1 MIDYSSQKII
11 YLFVCFRFSFFV
23 MIKESMKFFLKYRR
37 WRINSWMLLRK
48 YLSSLLRPNS
58 LLGNTSKNY
67 FKLGRFKQGSFLTNL
82 FLLKSIFVAIK
93 RNYFINSQVIF
104 HSLWKLG
111 LNLESFFL
119 FKKKSKSIIDLG
131 LLWNFRD
138 QL

>member
-82 FLLKSIFVAIK
+82 FLLKSIFVLIP
-93 RNYFINSQVIF
+93 
-104 HSLWKLG
+104 
-111 LNLESFFL
+111 SFFSSICCN
-119 FKKKSKSIIDLG
+119 KKKLFHKFSSNLSFIVKTRSQSGKFFLVQKEI
-131 LLWNFRD
+131 
-138 QL
+138 